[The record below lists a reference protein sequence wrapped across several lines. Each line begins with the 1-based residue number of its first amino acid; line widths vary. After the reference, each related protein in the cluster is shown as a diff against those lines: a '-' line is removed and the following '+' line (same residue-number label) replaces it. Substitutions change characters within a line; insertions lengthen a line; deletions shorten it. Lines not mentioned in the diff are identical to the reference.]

1 MRVAEETCVG
11 SAGASPAASGTPP
24 DAPGVGLRSFAGPV
38 CEGDAF
44 SECGVPGEAPGT
56 AGGAPA
62 LPPRA
67 PPFAGCDREHS
78 RDGLCHFL
86 HHRAVTPFR

>member
-11 SAGASPAASGTPP
+11 SAGAPPAASGAPP

-62 LPPRA
+62 LPPAHLLSSFQILSWVGPQFNHAR
-67 PPFAGCDREHS
+67 
-78 RDGLCHFL
+78 
-86 HHRAVTPFR
+86 